1 MPRKPTGRPPGRP
14 VGSGAVLERDQVR
27 LTVRIPQTLFD
38 RLEAYAEGRH
48 FTRGT
53 PQLAGAVRD
62 ALEHFLTCPYSW
74 QTETVPVSLEPLSQP
89 TETVLALAENIME
102 RIIKVAAP
110 SEVDTLEDMPLYPDV
125 NTDKA
130 VAEAARPL
138 DPEPLERDS
147 VDWRRWFALSEVQRA
162 SGPLTSAQ
170 ILKELEGIAD
180 DELAVSKALIRADL
194 EFWCKA
200 GLMTRDGDGGYSA
213 QAAAVGKKARP
224 RKRQAAPV
232 STAS

>member
-147 VDWRRWFALSEVQRA
+147 VDWRRWFALAEVQRA
-162 SGPLTSAQ
+162 RGPLMPDQ
-170 ILKELEGIAD
+170 IVKELGAIAD
-180 DELAVSKALIRADL
+180 DALAVNKVLVRADL

-200 GLMTRDGDGGYSA
+200 GLVTRAASGGYVA
-213 QAAAVGKKARP
+213 LAAPRGARP

-232 STAS
+232 I